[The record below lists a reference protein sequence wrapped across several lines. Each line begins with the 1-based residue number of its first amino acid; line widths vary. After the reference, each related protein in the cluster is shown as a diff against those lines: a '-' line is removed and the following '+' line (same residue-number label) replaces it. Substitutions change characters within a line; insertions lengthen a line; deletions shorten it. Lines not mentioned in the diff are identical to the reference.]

1 MRMRRFLAIGVLL
14 GFALA
19 LPAHLGA
26 LPGEFEANRKKVEAA
41 LAAAGHPVE
50 KVLDVGLTIRNR
62 GYDFPPLL
70 LLMLRPTEDQK
81 AVVRADPRTG
91 TLIPVTVA
99 LMQDPEKN
107 ATLFSMV
114 DWKSFEGYFDLD
126 DDTRAKARA
135 SFQAIEKALAGLA
148 PLQYVPLPIEGAL
161 RAPYV
166 GGKVTATGDLEEAL
180 LLTETGYQ
188 DRNMNVVG
196 RTDFGGVHQLWLCS
210 AEIARAFFGHMFPIA
225 SRAPCRA
232 VVWEQDGAVYIVAS
246 DPAIEP
252 GKVDPKAFPADLMQA
267 FMEVLKMN
275 GGVLE
280 DLGVSA
286 E

>member
-1 MRMRRFLAIGVLL
+1 MKRYLALLLFLGI
-14 GFALA
+14 ALA

-26 LPGEFEANRKKVEAA
+26 LPGDFEENRKAIERA
-41 LAAAGHPVE
+41 LADAGYPVE
-50 KVLDVGLTIRNR
+50 KVLDVGITIRNR
-62 GYDFPPLL
+62 GYEFPPLL
-70 LLMLRPTEDQK
+70 LLMLRPNEAQRR
-81 AVVRADPRTG
+81 VVEADPRTG

-107 ATLFSMV
+107 ATLFTV
-114 DWKSFEGYFDLD
+114 VAWEAFEGYFDLD
-126 DDTRAKARA
+126 EKTRASARET
-135 SFQAIEKALAGLA
+135 FQTIYQALSSLA
-148 PLQYVPLPIEGAL
+148 PMEYVPLPLEGAL

-166 GGKVTATGDLEEAL
+166 GGKVTATEDLEEAL

-210 AEIARAFFGHMFPIA
+210 AEIARAFFSYMFPIA

-232 VVWEQDGAVYIVAS
+232 VVWKQDGIVQMVAS

-252 GKVDPKAFPADLMQA
+252 SKVDPKAFPPDLMQA
-267 FMEVLKMN
+267 FGEVLEMN

-280 DLGVSA
+280 DLGIAS

>member
-1 MRMRRFLAIGVLL
+1 MRRLVAVVVLL

-19 LPAHLGA
+19 LPAHMGA
-26 LPGEFEANRKKVEAA
+26 LPGGFEENREKVEAA
-41 LAAAGHPVE
+41 LAAAGYPVE

-62 GYDFPPLL
+62 GYAFPPLL
-70 LLMLRPTEDQK
+70 LLMLKPTEDQR
-81 AVVRADPRTG
+81 AVVRSDPRTG

-107 ATLFSMV
+107 ATLFSVV
-114 DWKSFEGYFDLD
+114 DWKAFESYFELD
-126 DDTRAKARA
+126 EEARAKARA
-135 SFQAIEKALAGLA
+135 SFEAILAALSDLA

-196 RTDFGGVHQLWLCS
+196 QTDFGGVYQLWLCS

-232 VVWEQDGAVYIVAS
+232 VIWERDGAVYMVAS

-252 GKVDPKAFPADLMQA
+252 SKVDPKAFPADLMQA
-267 FMEVLKMN
+267 FMEVLKID

-286 E
+286 R